1 MKSSNKLFLT
11 GFVPVAVFLL
21 IVGTFIALGVSANR
35 KSNQVV
41 LNEQPRDTVR
51 IETIKTIHDT
61 VWVNTPCTRQH
72 VVAPTVKTIQPD
84 TTPRDTTHQ

>member
-1 MKSSNKLFLT
+1 MKNSTKLFLT
-11 GFVPVAVFLL
+11 GFVPVAVILL
-21 IVGTFIALGVSANR
+21 LVATLITLGVSANR

-41 LNEQPRDTVR
+41 LDEQPRDTVR

-72 VVAPTVKTIQPD
+72 VVASTKTIQPD
-84 TTPRDTTHQ
+84 TTPGDTIHQ